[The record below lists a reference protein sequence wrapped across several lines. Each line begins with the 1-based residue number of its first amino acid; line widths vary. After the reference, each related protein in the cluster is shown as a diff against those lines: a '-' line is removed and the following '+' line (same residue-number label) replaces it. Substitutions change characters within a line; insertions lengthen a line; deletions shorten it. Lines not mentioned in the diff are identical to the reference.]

1 MKKIEAA
8 FIFVALETDPKI
20 HRCEI
25 GTGVLNLHVV
35 GVSSYAEGAEVAKKL
50 ADLGVEAIE
59 LCAGFGVE
67 GTAAIAAAVK
77 GRAKVGAVRFDCHP
91 GLGFKS
97 GDELFA

>member
-8 FIFVALETDPKI
+8 FIFVTPETDPKI

-77 GRAKVGAVRFDCHP
+77 GFQRAAPCHVDINQ
-91 GLGFKS
+91 FV
-97 GDELFA
+97 

>member
-8 FIFVALETDPKI
+8 SIFVAPETDPKI

-50 ADLGVEAIE
+50 ADLGVELLNCAPDSE
-59 LCAGFGVE
+59 LRE
-67 GTAAIAAAVK
+67 
-77 GRAKVGAVRFDCHP
+77 P
-91 GLGFKS
+91 L
-97 GDELFA
+97 LLLL